1 VKGGHWQRSF
11 LNPRTPPDDIFKRDW
26 LDGRTHP
33 LTGKPL
39 EIYRPAVAP
48 GTMVSI
54 LHREHI
60 DMHSVAS
67 SSSFRNHPMLMLRL
81 GLRLK
86 LRLPACLS
94 AGLRDRRHATRS
106 LSAVCRPRHALVHA
120 LLLPRA

>member
-60 DMHSVAS
+60 DRHAQRCVVFFFSEPPDADAEA
-67 SSSFRNHPMLMLRL
+67 
-81 GLRLK
+81 G
-86 LRLPACLS
+86 AEAETEATCLS
-94 AGLRDRRHATRS
+94 ICWPA
-106 LSAVCRPRHALVHA
+106 
-120 LLLPRA
+120 